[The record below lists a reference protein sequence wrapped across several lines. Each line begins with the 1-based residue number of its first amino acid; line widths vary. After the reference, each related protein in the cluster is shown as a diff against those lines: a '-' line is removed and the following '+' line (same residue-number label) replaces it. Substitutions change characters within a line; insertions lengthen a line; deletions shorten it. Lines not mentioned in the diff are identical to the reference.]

1 MSFSGNLVYKC
12 EVWSSSANIKSL
24 KILLFLL
31 PFFQRFRGL
40 SINIKK
46 FTLLKSPLGNKRSK
60 DQFEKREH
68 RVYFY
73 LESSKPSN
81 ILACVHI
88 LTFLN
93 EVKCKVKV
101 SNKVSDWS
109 LARKG

>member
-1 MSFSGNLVYKC
+1 MSFLGNFVYKC
-12 EVWSSSANIKSL
+12 EVWSSSANIRSL
-24 KILLFLL
+24 KLLFFFL
-31 PFFQRFRGL
+31 PFFQRYRGL
-40 SINIKK
+40 SITIKR
-46 FTLLKSPLGNKRSK
+46 FTLLKSPLGNKSSK

-101 SNKVSDWS
+101 SNKLSN
-109 LARKG
+109 

>member
-1 MSFSGNLVYKC
+1 MRFSGNLVYIC

-24 KILLFLL
+24 KLLVFLL
-31 PFFQRFRGL
+31 PFFQRYQRL
-40 SINIKK
+40 SMNIKR
-46 FTLLKSPLGNKRSK
+46 FTLLKSPLGNNRSK
-60 DQFEKREH
+60 DQFEKREY

-81 ILACVHI
+81 VLACVHI

-101 SNKVSDWS
+101 SNKLSD
-109 LARKG
+109 

>member
-1 MSFSGNLVYKC
+1 MSFLSNFVYKC
-12 EVWSSSANIKSL
+12 EVWSSSANIRSL
-24 KILLFLL
+24 KLLFFLL
-31 PFFQRFRGL
+31 PFFQRYRGL
-40 SINIKK
+40 SINIKR

-101 SNKVSDWS
+101 SNKLSN
-109 LARKG
+109 

>member
-1 MSFSGNLVYKC
+1 MSFLGNFVYKC
-12 EVWSSSANIKSL
+12 EVWSSSANIRSL
-24 KILLFLL
+24 KLLFFLL
-31 PFFQRFRGL
+31 PFFQRYRGL
-40 SINIKK
+40 SITIKR

-101 SNKVSDWS
+101 SNKLSN
-109 LARKG
+109 

>member
-1 MSFSGNLVYKC
+1 MSFLGNFVYKC
-12 EVWSSSANIKSL
+12 EVWSSSANIRSL
-24 KILLFLL
+24 KLLFFLL
-31 PFFQRFRGL
+31 PFFQKYRGL
-40 SINIKK
+40 SINIKR

-101 SNKVSDWS
+101 SNKLPD
-109 LARKG
+109 